1 MATHNMRD
9 HKNTLR
15 SSKEGGRLDP
25 RALRRRMRTLDN
37 LPADEESDDSVADY
51 ATGADWALVVAV
63 LIAEGNTR
71 QYELKG
77 TAFTDNETGETE
89 HTTKAAIFE
98 MIDDVD
104 DEIEELIEKGN
115 PPKSK
120 VADLR
125 SEKNALWRK
134 ADIIMDMGKKCRAE
148 KLREQLTET
157 GYLEPDM
164 SDRERRRQTKKL
176 TKRVKGIIYGMLTE
190 AGAGTKDL
198 DRGGTGIDFDT
209 ITLDHYANA
218 ISQAKARRDKADIKE
233 EQHET
238 KSFVV
243 ENDFGESKAFSTRD
257 THEEIE
263 DFEDEAPGAAI
274 DAAGEATDL
283 DLERAAKG
291 LVELKKHMGVDPRTP
306 DEILA
311 AGAKAKEEWREEQER
326 KERKALIDGA
336 MSRLAK
342 VEAEEKAAQAAI

>member
-37 LPADEESDDSVADY
+37 MPADEESDDSIADY
-51 ATGADWALVVAV
+51 ATGADWNLVVAV
-63 LIAEGNTR
+63 LIAEGETR

-77 TAFTDNETGETE
+77 TAFTDRKTGETE
-89 HTTKAAIFE
+89 YTTKAAIFE
-98 MIDDVD
+98 MIADAE
-104 DEIEELIEKGN
+104 DEMEEMDETGN
-115 PPKSK
+115 SPRSK
-120 VADLR
+120 MQDLK
-125 SEKNALWRK
+125 SEKSALWDK
-134 ADIIMDMGKKCRAE
+134 ANIIMDMGRQCKAV
-148 KLREQLTET
+148 KLREQLTEA
-157 GYLEPDM
+157 GYLEPAM
-164 SDRERRRQTKKL
+164 SDKERRQETKKL

-198 DRGGTGIDFDT
+198 DRGGTGNDFDT
-209 ITLDHYANA
+209 IPLAHYANA
-218 ISQAKARRDKADIKE
+218 IRHAKARRDKADIKE

-263 DFEDEAPGAAI
+263 DHEDEAPGAAI

-283 DLERAAKG
+283 DLE
-291 LVELKKHMGVDPRTP
+291 
-306 DEILA
+306 
-311 AGAKAKEEWREEQER
+311 
-326 KERKALIDGA
+326 
-336 MSRLAK
+336 
-342 VEAEEKAAQAAI
+342 KAARAFHPDGQALAN